1 MKNSIKIIRFFPN
14 RFIKLSIVGI
24 FILFTIFLLFFIF
37 WPTFIRIFASSRSWP
52 FDQGSNYLYDS
63 SKIEVISSYA
73 QLKSAQPIWWNTSYK
88 YRRQITITN
97 NSSST
102 LPSGYSVKIVLDH
115 RSLVNEGKSL
125 ASGDD
130 LRIIYFNGTTNLEL
144 DRVNET
150 SFNSPAT
157 EIWFKTQASIP
168 PSSSDSNYFLYYGN
182 PSASDPAQNKENVYL
197 FFDDFE
203 SGNLN
208 KWTVQIDEVWSVASD
223 KSYSGDRSLKIK
235 NNINDTHK
243 WITANGIN
251 ESNLYFESYW
261 RMKKSAK
268 LDIAQGVRCSSS
280 LPINQYET
288 NLEGSDGWDIA
299 KLIDGNWTEIT
310 ENTGTP
316 VNNRW
321 IKITTIIFGTKMKV
335 LKDDSV
341 LIDWT
346 DVGEEL
352 NSGTIGFRAWKA
364 RRGARWWIDDVK
376 VRKYIDPEP
385 SLALGEEKT
394 NYPTDKP
401 TIRPNE
407 SNYQTY
413 SALSEFL
420 TQEEVN
426 GGSIRYQITNEGE
439 KTDPTW
445 YYFDG
450 TNWTIATNKDQSNDA
465 QTINDHLQEF
475 VEQIGEGNFS
485 FKAILISDGSQFVRL
500 DDLDISF
507 EYPVNNPPEVRF
519 ISASQLKDGSGWLSF
534 NLTISDKDLNETKLK
549 IEYST
554 DEGNSWYRPWLV
566 QGEPDQGEII
576 LNNENEYQIE
586 EIDTDEFQEINLIL
600 IWDTKS
606 EANGGGSLANTFSTI
621 LLRFTP
627 NDGIESGEEE
637 VSYEIKIDNLSP
649 LGLSNLLIEEIS
661 SFSVILSWSRVEESN
676 FSHYELSYGTDLEAV
691 ENREESIWSVEQDSN
706 LSLIETTS
714 TRISGLTSN
723 TSYYVKLWAIDE
735 FKNESST
742 EVIEFTTSSSQDTQP
757 PSPVTSFTLSG
768 ARNKIYLFWDNPT
781 DSDFQGVLILRKD
794 KEFISEAPSD
804 GITYQIGEKIGESQ
818 VIFNSLANS
827 YLDSNLL
834 CGKRFY
840 YAIFAYDNSLNYS
853 SGVFGSEYSF
863 CPSAPTLPSLC
874 NWSSLNSA
882 CEAVFPF
889 KEKTIGLRDKTIILE
904 VPAGT
909 VKVET
914 EFLILLKK
922 RIPYLPSHFYKLKAF
937 EIIARLPS
945 TFRKISKFSKEIT
958 IKVKYKEADLEKV
971 EKDSLKIY
979 FWNLEKEKWEPLFTD
994 LDSKNNLLITKIDH
1008 LTLFAVL
1015 GERKIEEKLTK
1026 EPEKEKPTEEEK
1038 LKEEKTEEK
1047 IEEKTE
1053 EGAPEK
1059 LEEGL
1064 KESEVSQF
1072 YQVKKG
1078 DSLYKIAEKFWGDG
1092 SCWLQLLHDNKEK
1105 YPQLEKN
1112 PNLIQ
1117 IGWVLKISF
1126 PCTKRVFLQPSKIQK
1141 PSSVSFKNREK
1152 KEKEVEFLEIKTK
1165 EKRESKIFFIFSAL
1179 IAFLLIGIDLWLYFR
1194 YFRCG

>member
-1 MKNSIKIIRFFPN
+1 MKKFFWRIIVFFL
-14 RFIKLSIVGI
+14 I
-24 FILFTIFLLFFIF
+24 IFLPYF
-37 WPTFIRIFASSRSWP
+37 TFASSRSWP

-500 DDLDISF
+500 DEVTLDYQFNYIS
-507 EYPVNNPPEVRF
+507 
-519 ISASQLKDGSGWLSF
+519 ISIEETYNRDGSLGEGICDFKEVDPVDSPF
-534 NLTISDKDLNETKLK
+534 FIGTSNSPAPYAIKLK
-549 IEYST
+549 IIST
-554 DEGNSWYRPWLV
+554 NDWFLYVKGEG
-566 QGEPDQGEII
+566 D
-576 LNNENEYQIE
+576 
-586 EIDTDEFQEINLIL
+586 
-600 IWDTKS
+600 
-606 EANGGGSLANTFSTI
+606 
-621 LLRFTP
+621 FT
-627 NDGIESGEEE
+627 DGINS
-637 VSYEIKIDNLSP
+637 IP
-649 LGLSNLLIEEIS
+649 IS
-661 SFSVILSWSRVEESN
+661 QLSWSPSGADSWTEMS
-676 FSHYELSYGTDLEAV
+676 LSDVLVNSGS
-691 ENREESIWSVEQDSN
+691 ENYPAGE
-706 LSLIETTS
+706 
-714 TRISGLTSN
+714 
-723 TSYYVKLWAIDE
+723 
-735 FKNESST
+735 
-742 EVIEFTTSSSQDTQP
+742 EFT
-757 PSPVTSFTLSG
+757 
-768 ARNKIYLFWDNPT
+768 
-781 DSDFQGVLILRKD
+781 
-794 KEFISEAPSD
+794 
-804 GITYQIGEKIGESQ
+804 
-818 VIFNSLANS
+818 
-827 YLDSNLL
+827 
-834 CGKRFY
+834 
-840 YAIFAYDNSLNYS
+840 YD
-853 SGVFGSEYSF
+853 
-863 CPSAPTLPSLC
+863 
-874 NWSSLNSA
+874 
-882 CEAVFPF
+882 
-889 KEKTIGLRDKTIILE
+889 
-904 VPAGT
+904 
-909 VKVET
+909 
-914 EFLILLKK
+914 
-922 RIPYLPSHFYKLKAF
+922 YKL
-937 EIIARLPS
+937 EI
-945 TFRKISKFSKEIT
+945 
-958 IKVKYKEADLEKV
+958 
-971 EKDSLKIY
+971 
-979 FWNLEKEKWEPLFTD
+979 NWENPPGNYTA
-994 LDSKNNLLITKIDH
+994 NI
-1008 LTLFAVL
+1008 
-1015 GERKIEEKLTK
+1015 
-1026 EPEKEKPTEEEK
+1026 
-1038 LKEEKTEEK
+1038 
-1047 IEEKTE
+1047 
-1053 EGAPEK
+1053 
-1059 LEEGL
+1059 
-1064 KESEVSQF
+1064 
-1072 YQVKKG
+1072 
-1078 DSLYKIAEKFWGDG
+1078 LYTAII
-1092 SCWLQLLHDNKEK
+1092 
-1105 YPQLEKN
+1105 P
-1112 PNLIQ
+1112 
-1117 IGWVLKISF
+1117 
-1126 PCTKRVFLQPSKIQK
+1126 
-1141 PSSVSFKNREK
+1141 
-1152 KEKEVEFLEIKTK
+1152 
-1165 EKRESKIFFIFSAL
+1165 
-1179 IAFLLIGIDLWLYFR
+1179 
-1194 YFRCG
+1194 